1 MRRCQYNRATAQRQ
15 LNHNKRAKVRTT

>member
-15 LNHNKRAKVRTT
+15 LNYNKRAKVRTT